1 MVLFKTLIIENYY
14 SIGYITYD
22 LVNGLHKL
30 SGANGQGK
38 TSLCSAIAQCLYNK
52 SIKADGVIED
62 TYNKVTNQPYKIT
75 LLLEVNSVNYKIEN
89 DRGRNNIYLSRNG
102 IDITPKGIKNQLAL
116 IQSIIGLDY
125 STFISLTYLSQSS
138 MNSVFDL
145 ADTNNILHKFFDV
158 DILNFLFRELKSERK
173 DNTKHLMFLQQQA
186 SDLEKTISSLTQY
199 EIVDVAP
206 FVAEKYSKL
215 DALNLLLSGTERDKI
230 VVLKSKIDSS
240 TLEYTSAKV
249 PLIKLKERYSV
260 LKEQMIQLEKGKCPL
275 CGSEVSTILKETSD
289 TLEGIHNQSSVIKKE
304 LEVMSENIENLKN
317 TLHTIEY
324 SFTTKVQ
331 ALEREIELI
340 VNKVSLLE
348 EKNKNFSKIKKD
360 LELLALKKKTIE
372 DGIVTYVDKD
382 VFITS
387 ALQVITSGSITKQY
401 VASFIYTFNNK
412 IIGLLEYLDI
422 KLIVEV
428 KEVNGKIIY
437 TINNPSGAEIA
448 FGNLSSGERTRVS
461 LIVLLAIVETLEALT
476 NVSIN
481 LIIFDEL
488 LSVLDTEGVKVLKD
502 ILNKYRS
509 NKNTFVVLHH
519 NEIEQDYFDTTVVL
533 KKVRDL
539 TKIERIV

>member
-1 MVLFKTLIIENYY
+1 MKKQMV
-14 SIGYITYD
+14 
-22 LVNGLHKL
+22 
-30 SGANGQGK
+30 
-38 TSLCSAIAQCLYNK
+38 
-52 SIKADGVIED
+52 
-62 TYNKVTNQPYKIT
+62 
-75 LLLEVNSVNYKIEN
+75 
-89 DRGRNNIYLSRNG
+89 
-102 IDITPKGIKNQLAL
+102 
-116 IQSIIGLDY
+116 
-125 STFISLTYLSQSS
+125 
-138 MNSVFDL
+138 
-145 ADTNNILHKFFDV
+145 
-158 DILNFLFRELKSERK
+158 
-173 DNTKHLMFLQQQA
+173 
-186 SDLEKTISSLTQY
+186 
-199 EIVDVAP
+199 
-206 FVAEKYSKL
+206 
-215 DALNLLLSGTERDKI
+215 
-230 VVLKSKIDSS
+230 
-240 TLEYTSAKV
+240 
-249 PLIKLKERYSV
+249 
-260 LKEQMIQLEKGKCPL
+260 QLEKGKCPL

-289 TLEGIHNQSSVIKKE
+289 KLEDIRNQSDVIKKE
-304 LEVMSENIENLKN
+304 LDVMSENIESLKA
-317 TLHTIEY
+317 TLYNIEH

-331 ALEREIELI
+331 ALEKEIELI

-360 LELLALKKKTIE
+360 LELLEIKKKTME
-372 DGIVTYVDKD
+372 DGMESYVDKD

-387 ALQVITSGSITKQY
+387 ALQVISSGSITKQY
-401 VASFIYTFNNK
+401 VASFIHTFNNK
-412 IIGLLEYLDI
+412 ITGLLEYLDI
-422 KLIVEV
+422 KLLVEV

-437 TINNPSGAEIA
+437 TIKNPSGAEID

>member
-1 MVLFKTLIIENYY
+1 MVLFKTLIVENYY

-52 SIKADGVIED
+52 SIKADGTIED
-62 TYNKVTNQPYKIT
+62 TYNKVTKQPYKIT
-75 LLLEVNSVNYKIEN
+75 LLLEVNGVNYKIEN
-89 DRGRNNIYLSRNG
+89 DRGRNNIYLFRNG

-125 STFISLTYLSQSS
+125 STFVSLTYLSQSS

-158 DILNFLFRELKSERK
+158 DVLNFLFKELKAEKK

-186 SDLEKTISSLTQY
+186 SDLEKTISSLAQY

-215 DALNLLLSGTERDKI
+215 DALNLLLNGTEKDKI
-230 VVLKSKIDSS
+230 TVLKSKIDSA
-240 TLEYTSAKV
+240 TLEYTNAKI

-260 LKEQMIQLEKGKCPL
+260 LKEQMVQLEKGKCPL

-289 TLEGIHNQSSVIKKE
+289 KLDDIRTQSDIIKKE
-304 LEVMSENIENLKN
+304 LDAMSDNIENLKA
-317 TLHTIEY
+317 TLHNIEY
-324 SFTTKVQ
+324 AFTTKVQ
-331 ALEREIELI
+331 ALEKEIELI

-360 LELLALKKKTIE
+360 LELLEIKKKTME
-372 DGIVTYVDKD
+372 DGMEAYVDKD

-387 ALQVITSGSITKQY
+387 ALQVIASGSITKQY
-401 VASFIYTFNNK
+401 VASFIHTFNTK
-412 IIGLLEYLDI
+412 ITGLLEYLDI
-422 KLIVEV
+422 KLLVEV

-437 TINNPSGAEIA
+437 TIKNPSGAEID